1 MYDCTSTSQK
11 TKNAKTALDS
21 MSKAV
26 LQSLRQR
33 RSAATSLYTK
43 EALIGLFYFIWRGS
57 AYFIDSLKPLLLTG
71 AKKYLTGATVIRF
84 HYPTVLLLCSTRS
97 SRRHVPEGRIA
108 QQGSRCLETPCTGLA
123 LSRYILVRGYKNRMR
138 RRSSEHHAPFGLS
151 KTDRAL
157 PKLPCRDVAALTVE

>member
-71 AKKYLTGATVIRF
+71 AKIIRF
-84 HYPTVLLLCSTRS
+84 HYPTVLLRYSMTG
-97 SRRHVPEGRIA
+97 SRCLAPEGRIA
-108 QQGSRCLETPCTGLA
+108 QQGSRYPETLCRGLA
-123 LSRYILVRGYKNRMR
+123 LSRYIHVQVCKNRMR
-138 RRSSEHHAPFGLS
+138 RRSFEHHAPFGLS

>member
-71 AKKYLTGATVIRF
+71 AKKYLTGQQSFVFIIRLCCF
-84 HYPTVLLLCSTRS
+84 VTARRAIAVAFRREELLNREVDALKRSAGVLR
-97 SRRHVPEGRIA
+97 
-108 QQGSRCLETPCTGLA
+108 
-123 LSRYILVRGYKNRMR
+123 
-138 RRSSEHHAPFGLS
+138 
-151 KTDRAL
+151 
-157 PKLPCRDVAALTVE
+157 

>member
-1 MYDCTSTSQK
+1 MELNFVFLRGKMYDCTSTSQK

-71 AKKYLTGATVIRF
+71 V
-84 HYPTVLLLCSTRS
+84 
-97 SRRHVPEGRIA
+97 
-108 QQGSRCLETPCTGLA
+108 
-123 LSRYILVRGYKNRMR
+123 KNI
-138 RRSSEHHAPFGLS
+138 
-151 KTDRAL
+151 
-157 PKLPCRDVAALTVE
+157 

>member
-71 AKKYLTGATVIRF
+71 VKILTGAKIIRF
-84 HYPTVLLLCSTRS
+84 HLRTVLLRYSTRD
-97 SRRHVPEGRIA
+97 SRRHARAGRTA
-108 QQGSRCLETPCTGLA
+108 QQGSRCLETPCRDPA
-123 LSRYILVRGYKNRMR
+123 LSRYILARVCKNRMH
-138 RRSSEHHAPFGLS
+138 RRSFERHAPFELS

-157 PKLPCRDVAALTVE
+157 PKPPCRDVAALMVD

>member
-33 RSAATSLYTK
+33 RSAATSLYSK

-71 AKKYLTGATVIRF
+71 AKKLFVFI
-84 HYPTVLLLCSTRS
+84 
-97 SRRHVPEGRIA
+97 
-108 QQGSRCLETPCTGLA
+108 
-123 LSRYILVRGYKNRMR
+123 
-138 RRSSEHHAPFGLS
+138 FGLCCFCAARGAVAVS
-151 KTDRAL
+151 LRREELLDREIDAL
-157 PKLPCRDVAALTVE
+157 KCRARVLR